1 MRTRTSEIVKQAD
14 FVNGSAF
21 KFKAASALGISVI
34 ADALDYFAAPFFGL
48 PVVGDIF
55 DAIVVSILFSITKSK
70 MSAAINMIEFIPV
83 VGDFIPVYTLSTLL
97 WISKEWNSQRNYSRR
112 TQKPS
117 SASSISSFFARK
129 R

>member
-14 FVNGSAF
+14 FVDGSVF

-97 WISKEWNSQRNYSRR
+97 WISKEWNSQRNHSRR

-117 SASSISSFFARK
+117 SASSISAFFARK

>member
-97 WISKEWNSQRNYSRR
+97 WISKEWNSQR
-112 TQKPS
+112 
-117 SASSISSFFARK
+117 
-129 R
+129 

>member
-117 SASSISSFFARK
+117 SAFFARK

>member
-97 WISKEWNSQRNYSRR
+97 WISKEWNSQRRYSKG
-112 TQKPS
+112 QKMNTVS
-117 SASSISSFFARK
+117 SSGAYYTVK
-129 R
+129 K